1 MCSNSA
7 GFKQLTREVKMA
19 GKVDCF
25 RSLLPKDRRLYVVI
39 DVTDNAMTH
48 ENPFDTVEKAKAYV
62 VKDVGE
68 GNCELGDVEI
78 WEMRPI
84 LKPRKIETAWD
95 NIS

>member
-1 MCSNSA
+1 
-7 GFKQLTREVKMA
+7 
-19 GKVDCF
+19 
-25 RSLLPKDRRLYVVI
+25 VVI

-48 ENPFDTVEKAKAYV
+48 ENPFDTVGKAKAHV
-62 VKDVGE
+62 VKDAGE

-84 LKPRKIETAWD
+84 LKPRKIETVWD